1 MKKILV
7 IDFAASS
14 GGALTVLQ
22 DFYNAVVD
30 NKADIEWIFLLSGAY
45 VEEKENIRIIIEPE
59 LKKRPRRLLFDYVIG
74 RKFVK
79 KINPDLVFSLQ
90 NTVVRGVDVPQVVYV
105 HQPVPFQSTY
115 KFSFLKKEERSMAV
129 IQYLLGA
136 VIKSSVRSAD
146 LVIVQTKWMKRAVLQ
161 QCKIKKDK
169 IVQIYPTVE
178 RVKKEH
184 KATYQTTNT
193 FFYPTSNVFY
203 KNVST
208 LMEGCKKLDSDR
220 LTYNLKLTIGG
231 HDTNKIKYLGKISK
245 DEVFRYYKE
254 SCLVFPSYIETFGY
268 PLVEAKSAGSM
279 ILASDCEFSHELL
292 DDYENAYFFDPF
304 NSDELY
310 KLMKAVC
317 DGNIIRKEPKES
329 FDLYSRNS
337 TWNLVIGEL
346 LRVANYYV

>member
-1 MKKILV
+1 MKRILV
-7 IDFAASS
+7 IDTAASS

-22 DFYNAVVD
+22 DFYKAVCDSDTNV
-30 NKADIEWIFLLSGAY
+30 EWIFLLSGHY
-45 VEEKENIRIIIEPE
+45 VTERENIKVIVQPE
-59 LKKRPRRLLFDYVIG
+59 LKSHIKRLAFDCITG
-74 RKFVK
+74 RNFIK
-79 KINPDLVFSLQ
+79 KINPDVVFSLQ
-90 NTVVRGVDVPQVVYV
+90 NTILMGGHVPQVVYV
-105 HQPVPFQSTY
+105 HQPVPFQTKY

-129 IQYLLGA
+129 IQYLLGTI
-136 VIKSSVRSAD
+136 IKSSIRLAD
-146 LVIVQTKWMKRAVLQ
+146 LVIVQTKWMEQAVLQ
-161 QCKIKKDK
+161 QCNIKKDK

-178 RVKKEH
+178 KVQKKH
-184 KATYQTTNT
+184 KAAYHTTNT
-193 FFYPTSNVFY
+193 FFYPTSNAFY

-208 LMEGCKKLDSDR
+208 LIEACKKLDSDR
-220 LTYNLKLTIGG
+220 LAYNLNITIGG
-231 HDTNKIKYLGKISK
+231 HDTDKIKYLGKISK
-245 DEVFRYYKE
+245 DEVFWYYKE

-279 ILASDCEFSHELL
+279 ILVSDCEFSHELL

-310 KLMKAVC
+310 KLMKAVG

-346 LRVANYYV
+346 LRVTNYYV